1 MHTYICTCT
10 YIDDVHII
18 ITCFLTQHESV
29 PIKMNMAAIL
39 REGARVHKEED
50 ALLKRLAGL
59 EAGEKDDSDFLR
71 WQEEVKQVI
80 EFETCSSGV

>member
-1 MHTYICTCT
+1 
-10 YIDDVHII
+10 
-18 ITCFLTQHESV
+18 
-29 PIKMNMAAIL
+29 MAAIL